1 MGLERSKDGRRLPRR
16 PDPCYTAS
24 PMVRVGGDVDAMCS
38 RCELVLA
45 HTVIAM
51 VQGRPVKVQCNTC
64 RTVHAFRGAPSSARA
79 AVARRPAREK
89 KAVISFDEALAA
101 KGTAAARPYAPT
113 TSYQR
118 DEVVNH
124 PTFGLGWV
132 SMVRPDKV
140 EIVFRSGA
148 KTLIHARRGA

>member
-1 MGLERSKDGRRLPRR
+1 
-16 PDPCYTAS
+16 
-24 PMVRVGGDVDAMCS
+24 MVRVGGDVDAMCS

-64 RTVHAFRGAPSSARA
+64 HAVHAFRGSPGVRPARGA
-79 AVARRPAREK
+79 TRPAREK
-89 KAVISFDEALAA
+89 KTVLSFDEALAA
-101 KGTAAARPYAPT
+101 RGSVGVARPYAPT
-113 TSYQR
+113 ASYQR
-118 DEVVNH
+118 DELVSH

-132 SMVRPDKV
+132 SMVRADKV

-148 KTLIHARRGA
+148 KTLVHARRGS

>member
-1 MGLERSKDGRRLPRR
+1 
-16 PDPCYTAS
+16 
-24 PMVRVGGDVDAMCS
+24 MVRVGGDLDAMCT

-64 RTVHAFRGAPSSARA
+64 RTVHAWRGAASAPRTA
-79 AVARRPAREK
+79 GAGRGAAREK
-89 KAVISFDEALAA
+89 KAVLSFDEALAA

-118 DEVVNH
+118 DEVVSH
-124 PTFGLGWV
+124 PTFGLGWG
-132 SMVRPDKV
+132 SMVRADKV

-148 KTLIHARRGA
+148 KTLVHARRRA

>member
-1 MGLERSKDGRRLPRR
+1 M
-16 PDPCYTAS
+16 
-24 PMVRVGGDVDAMCS
+24 DAMCT

-64 RTVHAFRGAPSSARA
+64 RTVHAWRGASSAPRTPGARRA
-79 AVARRPAREK
+79 AAREK
-89 KAVISFDEALAA
+89 RTVLSFDEALAA
-101 KGTAAARPYAPT
+101 KGTAPARPYAPT
-113 TSYQR
+113 VSYQR
-118 DEVVNH
+118 DEVVSH

-132 SMVRPDKV
+132 STVRPDKV

-148 KTLIHARRGA
+148 KTLVHARRRA

>member
-1 MGLERSKDGRRLPRR
+1 
-16 PDPCYTAS
+16 
-24 PMVRVGGDVDAMCS
+24 MVRVGGDVDAMCS

-64 RTVHAFRGAPSSARA
+64 RTVHAYRGSPSGSH
-79 AVARRPAREK
+79 ARRTAQAARERRS
-89 KAVISFDEALAA
+89 VLSFDEALAA
-101 KGTAAARPYAPT
+101 KGTATARPYAPT
-113 TSYQR
+113 ASFGH

-140 EIVFRSGA
+140 EIVFRSGS
-148 KTLIHARRGA
+148 KTLVHARRKS